1 MKKINLILK
10 LLNKTEKKHLLFLI
24 MLMVIGATLE
34 TIGLGLVIPAISVL
48 INGAEGILNYSIL
61 SNISFDIKSIDERFL
76 AITIFLILFFIFFIK
91 NIFLIFLYFFQFN
104 FSSNLLARLTNEMFE
119 KIIHQP
125 YYVFLKKNTSK
136 YLNTL
141 SNETR
146 VFIDL
151 CVEPL
156 LSFASESI
164 VFLFIIIFLIVIEP
178 IGTLL
183 VIATLFIAVLIF
195 YIL

>member
-24 MLMVIGATLE
+24 LLMVIGATLE

-91 NIFLIFLYFFQFN
+91 SIFLVFLYFSIQF
-104 FSSNLLARLTNEMFE
+104 
-119 KIIHQP
+119 
-125 YYVFLKKNTSK
+125 
-136 YLNTL
+136 
-141 SNETR
+141 
-146 VFIDL
+146 
-151 CVEPL
+151 
-156 LSFASESI
+156 
-164 VFLFIIIFLIVIEP
+164 
-178 IGTLL
+178 
-183 VIATLFIAVLIF
+183 
-195 YIL
+195 